1 MFITSVISFSFSIG
15 GGELFDR
22 VIEDEFV
29 LTEKACVA
37 FMKQIIQGVE
47 FMHAEQ
53 IIHLD
58 LKVKHHHIAI
68 FPPAALP
75 FLNAGKASPFFNRSI
90 FSFEL
95 CSLLTETITYLV
107 SHIYIATR
115 LFSH

>member
-1 MFITSVISFSFSIG
+1 M
-15 GGELFDR
+15 FDR

-58 LKVKHHHIAI
+58 LKVTSSPLFFHL
-68 FPPAALP
+68 LP
-75 FLNAGKASPFFNRSI
+75 FLNAGKATPTF
-90 FSFEL
+90 
-95 CSLLTETITYLV
+95 
-107 SHIYIATR
+107 
-115 LFSH
+115 

>member
-1 MFITSVISFSFSIG
+1 MLFYFSSIG

-47 FMHAEQ
+47 FMHSEQ

-58 LKVKHHHIAI
+58 LKVTCYS
-68 FPPAALP
+68 L
-75 FLNAGKASPFFNRSI
+75 
-90 FSFEL
+90 FSF
-95 CSLLTETITYLV
+95 S
-107 SHIYIATR
+107 
-115 LFSH
+115 FP

>member
-1 MFITSVISFSFSIG
+1 MFITSLISSFCSIG

-58 LKVKHHHIAI
+58 LKVKHHHHRY
-68 FPPAALP
+68 FSTCRAALSKCWKNIP
-75 FLNAGKASPFFNRSI
+75 NFQSI
-90 FSFEL
+90 NIF
-95 CSLLTETITYLV
+95 I
-107 SHIYIATR
+107 
-115 LFSH
+115 